1 MKKTH
6 FYRKKATIDLIL
18 VVLTLLIIFTSCETI
33 NQRDNLQELIPAS
46 LEPLVKKQIV
56 INELAGWNAYLLEDE
71 DGDYSD
77 WVELHNISPEPVN
90 LKGWYLSDE
99 RTFLN
104 KWMFSA
110 SYILNPGEHLVIYLS
125 GKDRRTG
132 RNNSQYHTNFV
143 IDNDRETLF
152 LTSSYRIIQDTLES
166 HAPTAGFSIG
176 RSSDGISNWQFFS
189 NPTPGEANTL
199 IIPLPQLSYSS
210 GFYQTD
216 QSLQISAENIPE
228 GYELRY
234 TINDGVMIDDQD
246 QALNRYEWEYPSN
259 NTGIKYTENI
269 LIEKTSVI
277 KARLFKGIS
286 AGPEVIYTYFINE
299 NSDIPVISLTID
311 PANLWSNE
319 QGIYVTGDDPDNPN
333 YLQDDWEVPARFTY
347 FTDSTKQEPD
357 IDISC
362 DVRIFGSATRGFPN
376 KSLAIYSRDRQLP
389 NLFFNN
395 NSDTVYS
402 LLLRTG
408 ASDFTRA
415 VMRDIVT
422 SELIRPLGI
431 DAQDYQQSLLF
442 INGQFWGISN
452 IREKINEEMIEDTY
466 QIDPNEL
473 DLIFGTYYLDA
484 RNGTS
489 DEYAKM
495 LNFFI
500 GSNLYLDKYYDQ
512 VENYIDID
520 SFIDYIIVETFINNS
535 DWPSNNV
542 KVWKSWEPNSLWRW
556 IIYDTDASYDTEE
569 YWSKNNLGKGKVIGR
584 PDFDSIKRLLD
595 NENSSQVVKIFTS
608 LMNNQKFKELF
619 IQRYEELIG
628 AEDGIIINPE
638 ALLGSNRIISI
649 IDSIAEKI
657 EPYIPRQI
665 TRWLPE
671 SSSYMLT
678 EAVGS
683 DDKTINRWYHNVNV
697 LRDFAEQ
704 RPGYAA
710 QFLENIN
717 KAYVPTGKN
726 IFENGSFN
734 NQYSNWNIN
743 WNDDISTQTVVTID
757 DNYVG
762 EIQISDS
769 YQNTETSRASDIVAF
784 VYDGIDLQENNT
796 YELSF
801 RIKSTTEL
809 LPSNI
814 FVAYLFKKLPDYPR
828 YAQVE
833 IVPTQEWQ
841 TMKIVFTLNSAS
853 DPEARLQFR
862 LGNLPPG
869 TTIYID
875 DISLMELEKEE

>member
-6 FYRKKATIDLIL
+6 FYRKKATINLIL
-18 VVLTLLIIFTSCETI
+18 VVLTLLVIFTSCETI
-33 NQRDNLQELIPAS
+33 TQKDSIEESIPAS

-110 SYILNPGEHLVIYLS
+110 SYILNPGDNLVIYLS

-132 RNNSQYHTNFV
+132 RNSSQYHTNFV
-143 IDNDRETLF
+143 IDNNRETLF
-152 LTSSYRIIQDTLES
+152 LTSSDRIIQDTLES

-189 NPTPGEANTL
+189 NPTPGETNTL
-199 IIPLPQLSYSS
+199 NIPLPILSYSS
-210 GFYQTD
+210 GFYQTA
-216 QSLQISAENIPE
+216 QSLLISAENIPE

-259 NTGIKYTENI
+259 NTGIQYSENI

-299 NSDIPVISLTID
+299 NIDIPIISLTID
-311 PANLWSNE
+311 PANLWSAE

-333 YLQDDWEVPARFTY
+333 YLQDDWEIPARFTY
-347 FTDSTKQEPD
+347 FTDSSKQSPD
-357 IDISC
+357 IDIP
-362 DVRIFGSATRGFPN
+362 VELRIFGSATRAFPN
-376 KSLAIYSRDRQLP
+376 KSLAIYSRSRELP
-389 NLFFNN
+389 NLFFTN

-415 VMRDIVT
+415 VMRDIIT
-422 SELIRPLGI
+422 SELVRPIGI

-452 IREKINEEMIEDTY
+452 IREKINEEMIEDNY
-466 QIDPNEL
+466 QINPDEL
-473 DLIFGTYYLDA
+473 DLIFGTFNIDP
-484 RNGTS
+484 RNGTTDAYS
-489 DEYAKM
+489 EMY
-495 LNFFI
+495 NYI
-500 GSNLYLDKYYDQ
+500 TSTNLYLDKYYQ
-512 VENYIDID
+512 MVENYIDINA
-520 SFIDYIIVETFINNS
+520 FIDYIIVETFINNG

-542 KVWKSWEPNSLWRW
+542 KAWKSWESNSLWRW

-569 YWSKNNLGKGKVIGR
+569 FWSKTNPYEGKVIGR
-584 PDFDSIKRLLD
+584 PDFDSINRLL
-595 NENSSQVVKIFTS
+595 EISTSSQIVKIFTG

-628 AEDGIIINPE
+628 AEDGKIVNPE
-638 ALLGSNRIISI
+638 AFLGSKRIISVI
-649 IDSIAEKI
+649 NSIAGNI
-657 EPYIPRQI
+657 EPYIPRQL

-671 SSSYMLT
+671 YPSYMRT
-678 EAVGS
+678 KTVGS
-683 DDKTINRWYHNVNV
+683 DDNTINRWYHNVSV

-704 RPGYAA
+704 RPIYVA
-710 QFLENIN
+710 QFLYEMN
-717 KAYVPTGKN
+717 KTYVPTGKN
-726 IFENGSFN
+726 IIENGSFN
-734 NQYSNWNIN
+734 DQVRNWNVR
-743 WNDDISTQTVVTID
+743 WSDDVSTQTVVIID
-757 DNYVG
+757 DNNNVG
-762 EIQISDS
+762 EIHIAKA
-769 YQNTETSRASDIVAF
+769 YQHSEASEASDIVAF
-784 VYDGIDLQENNT
+784 VYDGIDLQNNST

-801 RIKSTTEL
+801 NTKIASEL
-809 LPSNI
+809 FLPNSI
-814 FVAYLFKKLPDYPR
+814 VAYLFKKSPDYTR
-828 YAQVE
+828 YAQLE

-841 TMKIVFTLNSAS
+841 TVKKVFTLNTVS

-862 LGNLPPG
+862 MGNLPPG

-875 DISLMELEKEE
+875 DISLTELE